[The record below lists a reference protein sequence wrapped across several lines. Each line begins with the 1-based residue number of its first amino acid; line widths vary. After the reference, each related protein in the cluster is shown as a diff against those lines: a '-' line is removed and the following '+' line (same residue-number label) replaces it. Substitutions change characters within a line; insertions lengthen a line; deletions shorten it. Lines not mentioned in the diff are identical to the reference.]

1 MCCTRSHT
9 LNRAIWKIIF
19 YCAAGIV
26 SFDKKKLYFFFAT
39 ICATDQPTKLR
50 WDTLLSV
57 DVIMMTTSKNQRF
70 FFFINSSLP
79 SLSSLPWLRLHS
91 FETHHTEY
99 LQLFLFSFLCTF
111 WVYFFVVVGLA
122 WHIHMFFFVAVAA
135 KKFLSHSL
143 FSISLLFAINFDF
156 IFFYIFYI
164 LCIHDVSLSV

>member
-70 FFFINSSLP
+70 FLHQFFFTFTELFALTSTSFVRDTPHRILTAVFIFVSLHLL
-79 SLSSLPWLRLHS
+79 SL
-91 FETHHTEY
+91 
-99 LQLFLFSFLCTF
+99 
-111 WVYFFVVVGLA
+111 FFCCCWVGLA
-122 WHIHMFFFVAVAA
+122 HSYVFFVAVAA